1 MAKGM
6 AGKLLLVA
14 LIAAAVAAFFAFGL
28 HHALTLEALKA
39 RQAELAALLETRPAL
54 LIGGFFLLYVAVTA
68 LSLPG
73 AAAMTLAAGA
83 IFGLVTGTIIVSFA
97 STIGASLAFL
107 SSRYLLRDWVRARFG
122 SKAAAIDRGI
132 ARDGPFYLLTLRLI
146 PVFPF
151 FLVNLAMGLT
161 AMRLMTYALVSQ
173 AGMLPGTIVY
183 VNAGTQLARIE
194 SGMDVLSPALLASL
208 VALGL
213 FPLAAK
219 WAVGRWRR
227 RRAYKGW
234 RRPRRFD
241 RNLIV
246 IGAGAGGLVTAYI
259 AATVRAKVTLIE
271 AKAMGGDCLS
281 TGCVPSKTLI
291 AAARTAH
298 EIRSAGIEHRP
309 DFAAVIE
316 RVHAAIAAIAPNDSP
331 ERYRELGVDVRQ
343 GYARLVDPWTVE
355 IDGGERLTARSIVI
369 AAGGEPFVPE
379 IPGLK
384 ETGYL
389 TSDTMW
395 EALRGRERVPERVAI
410 LGGGPIGCELAQAF
424 ARLGSKV
431 TQIEHGPRLL
441 AKEDEE
447 VSAVVEEVLRAEG
460 VEVLT
465 GHEAVRVEGK
475 MLILKA
481 PPLEG
486 EGLGRGGVFGKDAA
500 QMTSP
505 PPPQPSPLQGEGEAA
520 IPFDEIIVAVGRR
533 ARLSGYGLEELGIE
547 TEKTVLTND
556 FLETRFPNIYAVGD
570 VAGPYQFTH
579 FAAHQA
585 WFAAVNA
592 LFGSFRRFRAD
603 YRVLPRVTFTD
614 PEVAAVGHNERS
626 AREAG
631 IEYEVVRYDLAHLDR
646 AVCEGATRGFVKLL
660 VAPGKDRILGATI
673 VGAHAGETLAELVLA
688 MKHGIGLN
696 KLLGT
701 IHAYPTM
708 AEANKYAAGEWK
720 KAHKPERA
728 LAWLE
733 RYHRWRR
740 G

>member
-1 MAKGM
+1 MAKRT
-6 AGKLLLVA
+6 GKLLLLA
-14 LIAAAVAAFFAFGL
+14 LIVGAIAGFFLLGL
-28 HHALTLEALKA
+28 GEELTLEALKG
-39 RQAELAALLETRPAL
+39 RRSELSALLDERPAM
-54 LIGGFFLLYVAVTA
+54 LIGGFFLVYVAVTA

-73 AAAMTLAAGA
+73 AAVMTLAAGA
-83 IFGLVTGTIIVSFA
+83 VFGLVTGTVIVSFA

-107 SSRYLLRDWVRARFG
+107 SSRYLLRDWVKSRFG
-122 SKAAAIDRGI
+122 RRIEAIDRGI
-132 ARDGPFYLLTLRLI
+132 ARDGAFYLLTLRLI
-146 PVFPF
+146 PAFPF

-161 AMRLMTYALVSQ
+161 AIRLLTYAVVSQ

-194 SGMDVLSPALLASL
+194 STSDILSPALIGSL
-208 VALGL
+208 VLLGL
-213 FPLAAK
+213 FPLIAK
-219 WAVGRWRR
+219 WVVGRWRR
-227 RRAYKGW
+227 RRVYKGW
-234 RRPRRFD
+234 KRPRSFD

-259 AATVRAKVTLIE
+259 AAAVRAKVTLIE
-271 AKAMGGDCLS
+271 AKEMGGDCLN

-298 EIRSAGIEHRP
+298 DIRAAEIAHVP
-309 DFAAVIE
+309 PFAEVME

-355 IDGGERLTARSIVI
+355 IDGEERLTARSIVV
-369 AAGGEPFVPE
+369 AAGGEPLVPDLS
-379 IPGLK
+379 GLA
-384 ETGYL
+384 ESGYL

-395 EALRGRERVPERVAI
+395 DGLRGRERAPERLVV

-424 ARLGSKV
+424 ARLGSRV
-431 TQIEHGPRLL
+431 TQIEHGPLPL
-441 AKEDEE
+441 SKEDEDA
-447 VSAVVEEVLRAEG
+447 SALVAQALREEG
-460 VEVLT
+460 VELLT
-465 GHEAVRVEGK
+465 GHEAVRVDGK
-475 MLILKA
+475 TLVA
-481 PPLEG
+481 AG
-486 EGLGRGGVFGKDAA
+486 EDGG
-500 QMTSP
+500 
-505 PPPQPSPLQGEGEAA
+505 ERE
-520 IPFDEIIVAVGRR
+520 IPFDELIVAVGRR
-533 ARLSGYGLEELGIE
+533 ARLAGYGLEALGIE
-547 TEKTVLTND
+547 TGRTIDTND
-556 FLETRFPNIYAVGD
+556 RLETRFPNIYAVGD

-592 LFGSFRRFRAD
+592 LFGSVRRFRAD
-603 YRVLPRVTFTD
+603 CSIVPRVTFTD

-631 IEYEVVRYDLAHLDR
+631 IAFETVRYDLAHLDR
-646 AVCEGATRGFVKLL
+646 AVCERATWGFVKIL
-660 VAPGKDRILGATI
+660 VPPGKDRILGATI

-720 KAHKPERA
+720 KAHKPER
-728 LAWLE
+728 LLRWVE
-733 RYHRWRR
+733 RWHDWRR